1 MTRVNV
7 VPPSELCDQHLL
19 AELREIKRIPN
30 SIFSGKIKID
40 KNMPPHYVLGEGHI
54 KFFTTRIRFLG
65 NRYTELLKESR
76 KRGFNTKYLWPIRAS
91 IILPQGDYEPSA
103 KDYAINRQR
112 IRDQIPKVPRYYGK
126 VVDASF
132 FK

>member
-30 SIFSGKIKID
+30 GLLSGKIKLDRNI
-40 KNMPPHYVLGEGHI
+40 PSEYVLGEGHV
-54 KFFTTRIRFLG
+54 KFFTDKIHFLG
-65 NRYTELLKESR
+65 LRYTELLKESR
-76 KRGFNTKYLWPIRAS
+76 RRGFNTSYMWPIRA
-91 IILPQGDYEPSA
+91 ILLPQGDFTPIP
-103 KDYAINRQR
+103 KDYAVNRQR
-112 IRDQIPKVPRYYGK
+112 IRERIPKQPRYYGK
-126 VVDASF
+126 PVDQSF